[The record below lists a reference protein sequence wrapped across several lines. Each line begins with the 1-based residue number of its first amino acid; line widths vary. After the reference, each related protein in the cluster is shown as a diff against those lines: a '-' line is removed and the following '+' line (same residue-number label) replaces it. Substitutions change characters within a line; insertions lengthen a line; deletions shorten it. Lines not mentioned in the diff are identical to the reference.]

1 MMPDS
6 WEALKTV
13 KCQLIYTYIVNV
25 NERIRAANANGTTR
39 EKIKDL
45 IGEA

>member
-13 KCQLIYTYIVNV
+13 KRQLICTDIVNV
-25 NERIRAANANGTTR
+25 NERVRAANANGTTR

-45 IGEA
+45 IEEA